1 MEIETTEDAFLD
13 ESDSTEDT
21 PLQKTQPKISTLD
34 LDKNKNKNESG

>member
-21 PLQKTQPKISTLD
+21 PLQKTQPKVSALD
-34 LDKNKNKNESG
+34 LDKNENESG